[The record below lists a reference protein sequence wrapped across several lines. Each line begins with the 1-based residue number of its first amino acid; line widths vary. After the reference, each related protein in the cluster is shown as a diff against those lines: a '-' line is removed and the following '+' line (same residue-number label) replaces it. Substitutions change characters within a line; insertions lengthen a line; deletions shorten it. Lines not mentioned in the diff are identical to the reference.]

1 MKRICA
7 RNGRGPLGPRTESG
21 RGRLGPNRV
30 GALRNYRR
38 DRDATHGLSVKKMA
52 VICVKMDEKEM
63 ELSVN
68 VNKSEM
74 RLEFYEEN
82 EMN

>member
-1 MKRICA
+1 MGKTAEGGEWCV
-7 RNGRGPLGPRTESG
+7 
-21 RGRLGPNRV
+21 RLGPNRV
-30 GALRNYRR
+30 GELRNYRR
-38 DRDATHGLSVKKMA
+38 DGDATHGLSVKKMA

-74 RLEFYEEN
+74 RLEFYDEN

>member
-1 MKRICA
+1 
-7 RNGRGPLGPRTESG
+7 
-21 RGRLGPNRV
+21 
-30 GALRNYRR
+30 
-38 DRDATHGLSVKKMA
+38 MA

-74 RLEFYEEN
+74 RLEFYDEN